1 MDDGGSF
8 RDMLARNQE
17 NMGAASVISLL
28 WAVCYAVFKRLPWQ
42 KALMAAGAGALFA
55 AAAWL
60 FLAEWIHP
68 AVFILLPVA
77 ILCAVL
83 AFPTMSA
90 YVQRDEQIASD
101 VVDGGTSLLARIA
114 KRFTGGA

>member
-8 RDMLARNQE
+8 REVLARNQE
-17 NMGAASVISLL
+17 NMGAASVIALL
-28 WAVCYAVFKRLPWQ
+28 WALCYAVFKRLPWA

-55 AAAWL
+55 ASAWL
-60 FLAEWIHP
+60 VVAEWLHP

-77 ILCAVL
+77 IFCAVL
-83 AFPTMSA
+83 AFPLMSV
-90 YVQRDEQIASD
+90 YVQRDDKIASD
-101 VVDGGTSLLARIA
+101 IADGAESLLSRLV